1 MIMTETKHGQ
11 YSPYITLPREEWA
24 QLSPGE
30 NQPLTSE
37 EVMQL
42 QGINESLS
50 MDEVSNVYLPLS
62 RLLNLYTTASQDLHS
77 VTNIFLHKKTKKV
90 PYIIGM
96 AGSVAVGKS
105 TTARVIQAL
114 LSRWPN
120 HPKVE
125 LITTDGFLYPNHVLE
140 EKGIMNRKGF
150 PESYDTGKLVRFLAD
165 LKSGVSTVSAPVYSH
180 LVYDI
185 IPDKE
190 QTIEQ
195 ADIVIVEGINV
206 LQVSKDRVTKEIPDV
221 FVSDFFDFSIYVD
234 AQKGDIYK
242 WYIERFKTLRNTA
255 FQNPESYFKR
265 YASLTDEEAT
275 DIATRIWKEIN
286 EKNLYENILPTKH
299 RADLILEKGTN
310 HEVQKVH
317 LRKV

>member
-1 MIMTETKHGQ
+1 MTEEKQGS

-24 QLSPGE
+24 ELSPGE
-30 NQPLTSE
+30 TQPLTND
-37 EVMQL
+37 EVKKL
-42 QGINESLS
+42 QGINEYLS
-50 MDEVSNVYLPLS
+50 MEEVSNVYLPLS

-77 VTNIFLHKKTKKV
+77 VTNVFLHKQTKKV

-125 LITTDGFLYPNHVLE
+125 LVTTDGFLYPNHVLE

-165 LKSGVSTVSAPVYSH
+165 LKSGVSEVTAPVYSH

-185 IPDKE
+185 IPDKQ
-190 QTIEQ
+190 QTITQ
-195 ADIVIVEGINV
+195 PDIVIVEGINV

-234 AQKGDIYK
+234 ADVKDIYD

-255 FQNPESYFKR
+255 FQNPNSYFKR
-265 YASLTDEEAT
+265 YASLSDEEAVNV
-275 DIATRIWKEIN
+275 ASRIWREIN
-286 EKNLYENILPTKH
+286 EKNLYDNILPTKH
-299 RADLILEKGTN
+299 RADLILEKGNN
-310 HEVQKVH
+310 HSVQNVH